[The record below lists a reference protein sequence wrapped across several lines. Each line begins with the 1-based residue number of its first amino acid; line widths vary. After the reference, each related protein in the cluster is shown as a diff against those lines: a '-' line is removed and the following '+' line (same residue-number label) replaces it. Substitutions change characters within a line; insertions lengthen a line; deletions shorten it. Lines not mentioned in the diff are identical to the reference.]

1 MKHRIGSLTAITA
14 FLLMTSLAWAQAP
27 APAQGERGARGAR
40 GRGQAQPA
48 VVSPEVAAD
57 RRIAFRIFAPQAQAV
72 RLNASDIPNLGQTAT
87 LTKAEN
93 GVWSTT
99 VGPVD
104 PGAYRYTFS
113 VDGVATID
121 PRSPSTSESNTNVWS
136 MVYVP
141 GADFMDTKEV
151 PHGAVAEVP
160 YFSTALKAWRRL
172 HVYTPP
178 GYEENNSKYPVFYL
192 LHGAGDSDDSW
203 TTVGRAN
210 YILDNLISA
219 KKAKPMVVVMTAGHT
234 PPQAQGARG
243 GGGGGVGGF
252 LSPADDFA
260 RDFVTDVM
268 PLVEKRYRV
277 MTDRA
282 HTAIA
287 GLSMGGSQTLNIAI
301 PNLQR
306 FAYIGVY
313 SSGLIGDAGA
323 GGRGGRGGRGDAQGA
338 TATVPAPAVPPATPA
353 TPDPNSWEGRN
364 LAALDNANLKKGL
377 KLVWFSTGKDDFL
390 IETTRSTVETLKK
403 HGFNVSYEESTGG
416 HTWINWRNY
425 LNVFAPQLFQ

>member
-1 MKHRIGSLTAITA
+1 MKHRSFCVGAMAAI
-14 FLLMTSLAWAQAP
+14 LMTSMAWGQAQEPAQA
-27 APAQGERGARGAR
+27 GERGARGGR
-40 GRGQAQPA
+40 GRGQAGPA
-48 VVSPEVAAD
+48 VVSPEVGAD
-57 RRIAFRIFAPQAQAV
+57 RRITFRLVAAQAQAV

-87 LTKAEN
+87 LTKGEN
-93 GVWSTT
+93 NVWSTT

-113 VDGVATID
+113 VDGVATLD

-141 GADFMDTKEV
+141 GSDFMDTKEV
-151 PHGAVAEVP
+151 PHGSVAEVP
-160 YFSTALKAWRRL
+160 YYSTALKAWRRL

-178 GYEENNSKYPVFYL
+178 GYETNNEKYPIFYL

-210 YILDNLISA
+210 FILDNLIAA
-219 KKAKPMVVVMTAGHT
+219 KKAKPMVIVMTAGHT
-234 PPQAQGARG
+234 TRTQG
-243 GGGGGVGGF
+243 GGGGGGF
-252 LSPADDFA
+252 LSATDDFA
-260 RDFVTDVM
+260 REFVTDVM

-313 SSGLIGDAGA
+313 SSGLIGDAG
-323 GGRGGRGGRGDAQGA
+323 GGRGAAQA
-338 TATVPAPAVPPATPA
+338 PATPN
-353 TPDPNSWEGRN
+353 PNSWENRN
-364 LAALDNANLKKGL
+364 LAMLDNAGLKKGL
-377 KLVWFSTGKDDFL
+377 KLVWFSTGKDDGL
-390 IETTRSTVETLKK
+390 IGTTRSSVDMLKK
-403 HGFNVSYEESTGG
+403 HGFNVVFEESPGG